1 MYMKA
6 KTQDILEPPAILK
19 AYIIRL
25 ITGVLHIRF
34 YRSQVLSAFGTL
46 RLGQ

>member
-6 KTQDILEPPAILK
+6 KTQDILEAPAISK

-25 ITGVLHIRF
+25 ITGVLNIIYFTGARF
-34 YRSQVLSAFGTL
+34 
-46 RLGQ
+46 